1 MNHSSNNHPPTH
13 PPTQPRNGQQTG
25 RKVSQRGLLS
35 IAMLILSMGALGIAA
50 LAGIKV
56 IFDVLSGNSKVSVA
70 GVAAEI
76 IVIGLAYA
84 VGWFTALVAI
94 RVYGNL
100 ILPTLITW
108 STWACLAAVCYL
120 YFAILKR
127 MYSQPDDFNKFVKY
141 IMVMLGGLGALV
153 GLHLII
159 EDHDLR
165 PFAIPI
171 LLISLGQLGM
181 IVFRYV
187 FDTEGVHPG
196 FLWKDL
202 VFFIMMITVSVSML
216 AHWGMLAPLR
226 AQLTALFDR
235 RSRSIQSQD

>member
-1 MNHSSNNHPPTH
+1 MNHSSKNN
-13 PPTQPRNGQQTG
+13 PPTQPRNG
-25 RKVSQRGLLS
+25 RKVSQRGLMS
-35 IAMLILSMGALGIAA
+35 IAMLILSMGALGFAA
-50 LAGIKV
+50 LAGTKV
-56 IFDVLSGNSKVSVA
+56 VFEVLSGNSTASVA
-70 GVAAEI
+70 AVAVEI

-84 VGWFTALVAI
+84 VGWLTALVAI

-100 ILPTLITW
+100 IMPMLINW

-120 YFAILKR
+120 YFAILQR
-127 MYSQPDDFNKFVKY
+127 MYAQPDDFNKFVKY
-141 IMVMLGGLGALV
+141 IMVMIGGLGALV

-165 PFAIPI
+165 PFAIPL

-187 FDTEGVHPG
+187 FDTDGINLG

-216 AHWGMLAPLR
+216 AHWGILEPLR
-226 AQLTALFDR
+226 VKLTSIFDQ
-235 RSRSIQSQD
+235 RSSSIRSQD

>member
-1 MNHSSNNHPPTH
+1 MNHSSNNHPPT
-13 PPTQPRNGQQTG
+13 QPRNGQQNG
-25 RKVSQRGLLS
+25 HKVSQRGLMS

-56 IFDVLSGNSKVSVA
+56 VFEVLGGKSNASVA
-70 GVAAEI
+70 AIMAEI

-84 VGWFTALVAI
+84 VGWITALVAI

-100 ILPTLITW
+100 ILPTLINW

-141 IMVMLGGLGALV
+141 IMVMIGGLSALV

-187 FDTEGVHPG
+187 FDTQTVKPG

-202 VFFIMMITVSVSML
+202 TFFIMMITVSVSML

-235 RSRSIQSQD
+235 RSKSIQSQD

>member
-25 RKVSQRGLLS
+25 RRVSQRGLMS

-50 LAGIKV
+50 LAGTKMV
-56 IFDVLSGNSKVSVA
+56 FEVLGGKSTASVA
-70 GVAAEI
+70 AVLVEI

-84 VGWFTALVAI
+84 VGWVTALVAI

-187 FDTEGVHPG
+187 FDTQTVKLG

-202 VFFIMMITVSVSML
+202 TFFILMITVSVSML
-216 AHWGMLAPLR
+216 AHLGMLAPLR

-235 RSRSIQSQD
+235 RSKSIQSQD